1 MTNTSISAT
10 TQKLALSF
18 IERADAL
25 SLKGKKR
32 DDAALDYWCG
42 AAIGAGLAGNTQLE
56 SHLGRIAAL
65 VISVRGFMAVKEIA
79 AGTI

>member
-1 MTNTSISAT
+1 MSNTSISAT

-42 AAIGAGLAGNTQLE
+42 AAIGAGLV
-56 SHLGRIAAL
+56 RPVAL
-65 VISVRGFMAVKEIA
+65 AVVPNDP
-79 AGTI
+79 

>member
-1 MTNTSISAT
+1 MSNTSISAT

-32 DDAALDYWCG
+32 DAAALDYWCG
-42 AAIGAGLAGNTQLE
+42 AAIGAGLAGDAQLE
-56 SHLGRIAAL
+56 SHLGRLAAL
-65 VISVRGFMAVKEIA
+65 VISVRGFMAIKQIA
-79 AGTI
+79 AGEM